1 MTSDSPFRHRS
12 CQRRAASTFAT
23 LVAACALHGCA
34 ASSPPAP
41 REYLDERTAATITV
55 APQSVVLACD
65 RTDLG
70 VHARDYVTLVGV
82 DVNVSGRHSSY
93 IVGYAWS
100 TLDKRGL
107 QEGPATYELVV
118 DDRLMRL
125 EPMPGGFKSLG
136 IATSPLE
143 VPARGAVPLAARV
156 SAEALGDF
164 LDAGE
169 LRIVRTRD
177 GVIERFAR
185 WE

>member
-1 MTSDSPFRHRS
+1 MTSDAPSRRRS
-12 CQRRAASTFAT
+12 CHRRAHSTLA
-23 LVAACALHGCA
+23 LVVAACVLQGCA

-55 APQSVVLACD
+55 APRAVVLACD

-70 VHARDYVTLVGV
+70 VHARDYVTLVSV

-100 TLDKRGL
+100 TLDKRGVP
-107 QEGPATYELVV
+107 EGPATYELVV

-125 EPMPGGFKSLG
+125 ESMPGGFKSLG
-136 IATSPLE
+136 IATSPLD
-143 VPARGAVPLAARV
+143 VPARGALPLAAPV
-156 SAEALGDF
+156 SAEALRDF
-164 LDAGE
+164 LEAGE
-169 LRIVRTRD
+169 LRILRTRD
-177 GVIERFAR
+177 GVTERFAR